1 MSDMRNWRC
10 PNEHCTDFGR
20 PNQGQIRLAGWSG
33 KGKRIRLLRCSTCGR
48 AFSERTW
55 TPFHGSRL
63 TEEKDMEVIKLYT
76 KGHSIRAIARMTGVS
91 RPAVR
96 RKIKNGWRVVRM
108 EEAYREKREAEEFLA
123 RQMAQLG
130 FVPMTDLSAPVDQ
143 GQHGGLAGR

>member
-1 MSDMRNWRC
+1 
-10 PNEHCTDFGR
+10 
-20 PNQGQIRLAGWSG
+20 
-33 KGKRIRLLRCSTCGR
+33 
-48 AFSERTW
+48 
-55 TPFHGSRL
+55 
-63 TEEKDMEVIKLYT
+63 MEVIKLYT